1 MVALYLKELKSLL
14 RSFYGWAFF
23 AVMTFFA
30 SIYLVGNN
38 FYTGNP
44 YISWTLSSFLIIPMF
59 VLPLLTMRSYSEEKK
74 QKTDQLLLTSPLSI
88 WDIVFGKF
96 FAVSTLVFAS
106 VIVYFL
112 CFFILMIYGE
122 VPVAENLLA
131 MLAFY
136 LYCLICVLIG
146 LLISALTEHQF
157 LAAIMTYVV
166 YLAVLLV
173 PSIMH
178 TVFPDKW
185 FTKTIDAFDF
195 INRFTN
201 MFNGMIL
208 MSDVIY
214 ILTVFGVLL
223 LLTYY
228 VVGRFSFRMLRNAKQ
243 RFLVN
248 LFVVFGGILLFVGI
262 NIGVMNTK
270 IYNVQ
275 FDFTKR
281 QLYSISEETE
291 KILDE
296 LEEEVVIYVIGDES
310 SVDQAVVLYTADY
323 ARNSSKIKIVYKSD
337 VTEPLFYQKYSQ
349 DALST
354 SSMIVEFPEKQ
365 IHKIVNY
372 EDCYEYQYID
382 GQFTTTAV
390 DIEGQIT
397 AAITALQNGEINA
410 IYELVGHNEVGL
422 LDQSIISRLTKGG
435 YEYNTLNLMETPEI
449 PENADCIIVSGP
461 IYDLGKDEI
470 NLLLEFSV
478 GGGDLILFASHPS
491 CDTPNYNA
499 FIELFGVTVL
509 NDYVCDTDFTHI
521 YQSHP
526 NYIWGERQYH
536 GLTAELDSS
545 RMNLFPETRGFI
557 LPEDSGEN
565 YLLEDLFRSS
575 STSLTN
581 TELGVLSGEDMGVT
595 AEELPDGPYSLA
607 FCATPMNEGMGS
619 VLVIGSA
626 YFLLDKV
633 DEACAYA
640 NSEFALGVISD
651 FVDSGLKVTIPA
663 KSFAYPTVVVPT
675 AMILLFGIVLT
686 LVVPMVFVA
695 VGLVI
700 TIVRRKR

>member
-1 MVALYLKELKSLL
+1 MSAIYMKELKSLM
-14 RSFYGWAFF
+14 RSFNGWAFL

-38 FYTGNP
+38 FFSGNP

-74 QKTDQLLLTSPLSI
+74 QKTDQLLLTSPLRV
-88 WDIVFGKF
+88 WDIVLGKF
-96 FAVSTLVFAS
+96 FAIATIVFAS
-106 VIVYFL
+106 VIIYFL
-112 CFFILMIYGE
+112 CFFIMMIYGE

-173 PSIMH
+173 PSVMN

-185 FTKTIDAFDF
+185 FTKVFDAFDF

-208 MSDVIY
+208 ISDIVY
-214 ILTVFGVLL
+214 IASVLGVLL
-223 LLTYY
+223 LLSYY
-228 VVGRFSFRMLRNAKQ
+228 VVGRFSFRMLKNGKE

-248 LFVVFGGILLFVGI
+248 LSVVFVGILLF
-262 NIGVMNTK
+262 IGVNFLIKYTDLK
-270 IYNVQ
+270 DVQ
-275 FDFTKR
+275 YDFTKR
-281 QLYSISEETE
+281 QLYSVSEETE
-291 KILDE
+291 SLIGA
-296 LEEEVVIYVIGDES
+296 LEDDVVIYVIGDEM

-323 ARNSSKIKIVYKSD
+323 ERNSSKIDVVYKSD
-337 VTEPLFYQKYSQ
+337 ITEPLFYQKYSEEP
-349 DALST
+349 LSN
-354 SSMIVEFPEKQ
+354 SSMIVEFPEKD
-365 IHKIVNY
+365 IYKIVNY
-372 EDCYEYQYID
+372 DDCYEYQYVN

-390 DIEGQIT
+390 DIEGQLT
-397 AAITALQNGEINA
+397 AAIVALQNGEITS

-435 YEYNTLNLMETPEI
+435 YVYNTLNLMENPAVPED
-449 PENADCIIVSGP
+449 ADCIIVSGP
-461 IYDLGKDEI
+461 VYDLSQDEI

-509 NDYVCDTDFTHI
+509 DDYVCDTDYSKI
-521 YQSHP
+521 YQSYPHF
-526 NYIWGERQYH
+526 IWGERQYH
-536 GLTAELDSS
+536 GLTEKLDSS

-557 LPEDSGEN
+557 VPENSGDKYLVEN
-565 YLLEDLFRSS
+565 LFQSS
-575 STSLTN
+575 TTSLTN
-581 TELGVLSGEDMGVT
+581 TELGILSGEVMDVS

-607 FCATPMNEGMGS
+607 FCATPMNGEMGS
-619 VLVIGSA
+619 VLVVGSA
-626 YFLLDKV
+626 YFLLNNV

-640 NSEFALGVISD
+640 NSEFVLDAISEL
-651 FVDSGLKVTIPA
+651 VDSGLKVTIPS
-663 KSFAYPTVVVPT
+663 KSFAYQTVVVPT
-675 AMILLFGIVLT
+675 TMVLLFGIILT
-686 LVVPMVFVA
+686 LLIPMAFVIIGFA
-695 VGLVI
+695 I
-700 TIVRRKR
+700 TIIRRKR